1 MDDNKV
7 IIGGSLVE
15 SLKGNYQLSLRQIF
29 EQAFNITKSNLT
41 PLIGGFLVLL
51 ATAFLMV
58 QALMNVFSVEE
69 IMGSIKIQYISN
81 ILGSVLIAPLLGGLI
96 LMGIKHSVGIKTKV
110 GDVFNGFNVM
120 MPLIAVA
127 LVSTTLKLVA
137 GQLLGLIHPNFMII
151 AQLYV
156 TAILVLA
163 MPLVIER
170 GVGPL
175 NALYYSIK
183 IIHFKLPKF
192 ILLFLVMFGLLLLAF
207 IPLGLG
213 LIWVLPM
220 ICNLIGVVYREVIGV
235 TVIEKPKK
243 DSSSEN
249 ISA

>member
-127 LVSTTLKLVA
+127 LGKS
-137 GQLLGLIHPNFMII
+137 
-151 AQLYV
+151 
-156 TAILVLA
+156 
-163 MPLVIER
+163 
-170 GVGPL
+170 
-175 NALYYSIK
+175 
-183 IIHFKLPKF
+183 
-192 ILLFLVMFGLLLLAF
+192 
-207 IPLGLG
+207 
-213 LIWVLPM
+213 
-220 ICNLIGVVYREVIGV
+220 VV
-235 TVIEKPKK
+235 
-243 DSSSEN
+243 
-249 ISA
+249 